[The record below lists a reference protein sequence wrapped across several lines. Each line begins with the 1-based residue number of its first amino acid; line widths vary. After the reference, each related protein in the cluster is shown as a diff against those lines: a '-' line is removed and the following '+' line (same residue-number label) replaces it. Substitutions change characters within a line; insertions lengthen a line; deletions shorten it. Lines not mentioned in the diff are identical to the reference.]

1 MKMMKYF
8 LTAICGLL
16 ATVAMAQ
23 NRTLTGTVIEGGGL
37 NEPLFGA
44 NVTIVNAQNR
54 TLTGATTDLDGNFV
68 ITNVPDGKNLRIQVS
83 FIGLKMQTLNYTG
96 QRSITVTLESDS
108 KMLSDVEVVTK
119 AVSRSELGITDLQ
132 QTSSTQKV
140 QMSEITDVAPVASI
154 EEALQG
160 QMAGVDIVLG
170 GDPGSKSSIRIR
182 GVSTLSSSAEPLV
195 VVDGI
200 PTSVSFGDDF
210 SFSDANE
217 DDFGALLNISP
228 ADIESIEVLKDA
240 SATSIYGTSGANGVL
255 LINTK
260 QGKTG
265 KTTFNFQS
273 KYSYKQE
280 PSTIPLLNGKQYISM
295 IEDAIWNAANAKGLG
310 NAASE
315 LALLF
320 DTKELLRDKTYRYY
334 NEYNVNT
341 DWLDEVRQNAW
352 QWDNSFSVSGG
363 GNKATY
369 RVSLGY
375 LDDVGTTIG
384 TEARRITANARVT
397 YKFSDQ
403 FRVYTDFS
411 YTDYNKDANAVDNVR
426 SQAQNM
432 MPNQSPYLINDD
444 GTRSDSYFTPNSNFQ
459 GSYTGLGK
467 GNWNPVAMANESY
480 KNTRERNEKMTINW
494 EYKVPFK
501 DHARQLKYE
510 GWVSLNMKT
519 SATKLFVPQ
528 EATGVILTSSLSNY
542 SSESS
547 SDAMSLQ
554 TQNKIMYTQTLA
566 EKHSIVATALVRT
579 TANNS
584 ASASSSTYG
593 NVSLNLSDPIV
604 GSVVSSAGS
613 GDSQSRKVQFTELV
627 NYTYDNRYVL
637 NATFTQEGNSSMGKE
652 NRFGVFPA
660 FGASWNVDREH
671 WFDDVDW
678 MTIGKVRASLG
689 WSGNPPT
696 GAYSYLGAYNT
707 LGTYMNLNALY
718 PSRIQLDKLK
728 WESTREWDLGL
739 DFRIF
744 DRFGM
749 TFDYYD
755 KYTSDCLMSKVS
767 IPSTSGYSQLAYL
780 NSGEVSNKGYELRFD
795 FDIFRNK
802 MWYIKGS
809 VNGSR
814 NINKIEKIPINYTE
828 ESYTFNNGNY
838 AVRIVEGDPVGSFY
852 GYRYKGVYQNTE
864 DTYAIDASGNIMRD
878 FNGEVVSMRNGKER
892 VYPGDAKYEDINHD
906 GVINE
911 QDIVY
916 LGNSNPTFIGG
927 GNFSV
932 KYGNPNAKAGVF
944 TFSMNCNF
952 RIGQKVINQARMSL
966 ESMYGT
972 SNQSTAV
979 LSRWRKEGDKT
990 DIPRALYGM
999 GYNYLGSDRFVEDA
1013 SYCRIKTLSLAW
1025 TMPKRM
1031 TKNLHINSFQFFVTG
1046 YDLFTFTNYSGQN
1059 PEVSLPST
1067 STALVKDSSKSPV
1080 TKRYA
1085 CGINL
1090 SF

>member
-1 MKMMKYF
+1 MMKYF

-341 DWLDEVRQNAW
+341 NWLDEVRQNAW

-384 TEARRITANARVT
+384 TEAKRITANARVT

-501 DHARQLKYE
+501 DRTRQLKYE